1 VVGNCVRPIQS
12 DHQLSLTFKV
22 FAGTETHVQSF
33 FPYRYRSFSLLT
45 GLFEMPALPSITF
58 SLLAAVTFIVSFSI
72 QVSAVPTCGLVP
84 HIERDVGDNTPN
96 APSGNG
102 SYVDVVATG
111 WYAGWLGSQLPPGQI
126 PWEKYSAL
134 TFAFA

>member
-1 VVGNCVRPIQS
+1 M
-12 DHQLSLTFKV
+12 L
-22 FAGTETHVQSF
+22 
-33 FPYRYRSFSLLT
+33 
-45 GLFEMPALPSITF
+45 ALPSITF

-84 HIERDVGDNTPN
+84 HSERDIGDNTPPN
-96 APSGNG
+96 SPSAGNG

-111 WYAGWLGSQLPPGQI
+111 WYAGWLGSQLPPSQI
-126 PWEKYSAL
+126 PWEKYTAL